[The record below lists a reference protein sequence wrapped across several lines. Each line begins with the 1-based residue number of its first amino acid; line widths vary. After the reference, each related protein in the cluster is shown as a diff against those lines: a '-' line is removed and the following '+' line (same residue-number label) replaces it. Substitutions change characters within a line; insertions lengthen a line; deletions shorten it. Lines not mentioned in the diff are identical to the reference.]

1 MSDNKIIEEF
11 INVFIISFI
20 TTTIVIVGGDAIQ
33 LLNDKIEKLNDAIKQ
48 LKDVI
53 KENDDKHTFHLKEIE
68 ASYNTKLDD
77 FQVKYNAD
85 ILAINANIVTRSN
98 SVSRQQ
104 DEIIKQN
111 NELIRQNEEC
121 FVAAVVVHLVD
132 RLLLTPEIN
141 CNFIYY

>member
-1 MSDNKIIEEF
+1 MSDNKNIEEF

-77 FQVKYNAD
+77 FIVKYNLD
-85 ILAINANIVTRSN
+85 MLSVNANIE
-98 SVSRQQ
+98 RQT
-104 DEIIKQN
+104 DKNTLVEDN
-111 NELIRQNEEC
+111 HDDRDNEYNAYSI
-121 FVAAVVVHLVD
+121 
-132 RLLLTPEIN
+132 LTVMA
-141 CNFIYY
+141 